1 LPYNIYMA
9 PAEITA
15 FNIGFLSA
23 DLSNWFGLA
32 DAHPY
37 AKRTDR
43 LLMQCYLISLAER
56 LVLVDAP
63 AYEFP
68 GDDSMLLPEYK
79 GRSAAGLLSE
89 SGVSPEAITDVVIT
103 HPHLDHT
110 LGLASPV
117 DHPTRPV
124 FPNARH
130 YLSARDWN
138 PGVADEMEMRPL
150 EVLYNAGIL
159 TLVEGE
165 YDLGDGLTILPAP
178 GETPGHQILWL
189 KTAKTEAYF
198 IGDLFHHPLEFQE
211 LGRHPVWADK
221 QALETSKVMVA
232 ERAASSGA
240 QIFFTHIEGVYRVE
254 HSSDE
259 PGRYNFNI
267 ERQKK

>member
-1 LPYNIYMA
+1 MMPT
-9 PAEITA
+9 PEITP
-15 FNIGFLSA
+15 FNIGMLSA

-37 AKRTDR
+37 AGRTAR
-43 LLMQCYLISLAER
+43 LFMQCYLITLSNR

-79 GRSAAGLLSE
+79 GRSAAALLAE

-110 LGLASPV
+110 LGLARPV
-117 DHPTRPV
+117 DNPSAPV

-130 YLSARDWN
+130 YLSARDWS
-138 PGVADEMEMRPL
+138 PETADEMERRPL
-150 EVLYNAGIL
+150 EVLYRANML

-165 YDLGDGLTILPAP
+165 RDLGDGLTILPAP

-189 KTAKTEAYF
+189 KTAELEAYF
-198 IGDLFHHPLEFQE
+198 IGDLFHHPLEFEE
-211 LGRHPVWADK
+211 LGHHHPIWADK
-221 QALETSKVMVA
+221 QALETSKLMVA
-232 ERAASSGA
+232 ERAASSNA
-240 QIFFTHIEGVYRVE
+240 QIFFTHIQGAYHVE
-254 HSSDE
+254 RSTTE
-259 PGRYNFNI
+259 PGRYNFKI
-267 ERQKK
+267 EREDP